1 MGNVT
6 FGIPRQLALALKAKH
21 GINDFVETGTL
32 VGHTAQ
38 WAAGHFQRVTTVDV
52 CEDSRATAILSA
64 VANVRQIIMDSA
76 AFLESAPLDK
86 PTLFWLDAHTNET
99 CPVMTEIAL
108 INRSAIRHVIL
119 VDDVNQFGVL
129 KNWPTKAE
137 AAMALCAGGRRT
149 VYEFEDVL
157 VAEPCP

>member
-38 WAAGHFQRVTTVDV
+38 WAAAHFHKVTTVDV
-52 CEDSRATAILSA
+52 CEDGRATEILN
-64 VANVRQIIMDSA
+64 VIANVRQIVMDSS
-76 AFLESAPLDK
+76 AFLESAPPDQ

-108 INRSAIRHVIL
+108 VNRSALRHVIL

-137 AAMALCAGGRRT
+137 AIKALEDGGRRT